1 MRVGCPCYAT
11 DQGIAH
17 LALDFFRAGV
27 VTDPLVFR
35 YPRAA
40 RTDHPEWYP
49 PGTPVVG
56 SRAGSTSLQQVR
68 NWMRRIDVML
78 CFESPLDW
86 QLVAY
91 ARNRGVKT
99 AVVTMYEW
107 WPESP
112 SARFDL
118 YLCPSLLDLDVFTNG
133 APNRTPG
140 FFNIGP
146 NNCGDWATFL
156 PVPAPAGAVWTRRT
170 TARRFLH
177 NAGHVGSRNHKGTDT
192 LLRAMEFVESPLE
205 LTVRCQDPGLLLKL
219 MDEAGQCAKIDPRI
233 FYEPSVPRDRLFT
246 PDHDVYVAPER
257 YNGLS
262 LPLQEA
268 FAHGMP
274 VVTTDRYPHN
284 SWMPKA
290 PLVAPAGYSRVRV
303 AAGYLE
309 IDEARVEPRA
319 LAAKLDELYGAD
331 VSAYSD
337 AGRAWAE
344 ANSWA
349 ALGPKYR
356 AALEG
361 LLG

>member
-1 MRVGCPCYAT
+1 MRVGTPCYST
-11 DQGIAH
+11 DQGISH

-56 SRAGSTSLQQVR
+56 SRAGSTSLQQVCD
-68 NWMRRIDVML
+68 WMRRIDVML
-78 CFESPLDW
+78 CFESPLGW
-86 QLVAY
+86 GLVAY
-91 ARNRGVKT
+91 ARNCGVKT

-107 WPESP
+107 WPESSP
-112 SARFDL
+112 NRFDL
-118 YLCPSLLDLDVFTNG
+118 YLCPSLLDYDVFTG
-133 APNRTPG
+133 LRLPAQ
-140 FFNIGP
+140 
-146 NNCGDWATFL
+146 FL
-156 PVPAPAGAVWTRRT
+156 PVPAPADVTWTRRT

-205 LTVRCQDPGLLLKL
+205 LTVRCQEEGLIRKLLA
-219 MDEAGQCAKIDPRI
+219 DYVGTRRDDRIRVVAGN
-233 FYEPSVPRDRLFT
+233 VPRADLFL

-274 VVTTDRYPHN
+274 VVTTDRYPAN
-284 SWMPKA
+284 TWLPKA

-303 AAGYLE
+303 APGYLE

-361 LLG
+361 LL

>member
-11 DQGIAH
+11 EQGIGY
-17 LALDFFRAGV
+17 LGLDFFRAGV

-56 SRAGSTSLQQVR
+56 SRAGSTNLRQVR
-68 NWMRRIDVML
+68 DWMRRIDVML
-78 CFESPLDW
+78 CFETPLDW

-112 SARFDL
+112 PARFDL
-118 YLCPSLLDLDVFTNG
+118 YLCPSLLDHDVFTG
-133 APNRTPG
+133 LRLPAQ
-140 FFNIGP
+140 
-146 NNCGDWATFL
+146 FL
-156 PVPAPAGAVWTRRT
+156 PVPAPADAVWTRRT

-192 LLRAMEFVESPLE
+192 LIRAMEFVESPLG
-205 LTVRCQDPGLLLKL
+205 LTVRCQEEGLIRKLLA
-219 MDEAGQCAKIDPRI
+219 DYVGTRRDDRIRVVAGN
-233 FYEPSVPRDRLFT
+233 VPRADLFS

-274 VVTTDRYPHN
+274 VVTTDRHPHN
-284 SWMPKA
+284 SWLPKA

-309 IDEARVEPRA
+309 IDEARVEPRE
-319 LAAKLDELYGAD
+319 LARAMDRIYDAPAD
-331 VSAYSD
+331 VVAGWSD

-361 LLG
+361 LLS